1 MYVREHVGEEF
12 PGRITGVA
20 AFGVFVTLDEL
31 YVEGMVHVSEL
42 GAEYFQYIEAGHE
55 LRGERT
61 GQRFRLTDPIDVQV
75 SRVDL
80 EARRIVFRLVQR
92 TDFRSL
98 NRERERESKAQL
110 RADASDGTTTG
121 RTSVAR
127 KVPRKSSGKTAAVE
141 TARKS
146 PTRAVRTEAT
156 RVTGKRRR
164 RS

>member
-1 MYVREHVGEEF
+1 
-12 PGRITGVA
+12 
-20 AFGVFVTLDEL
+20 VTLDEL

-42 GAEYFQYIEAGHE
+42 GAEYFQYNEAGHE

-61 GQRFRLTDPIDVQV
+61 GRRFRLTDPIDVQV

-80 EARRIVFRLVQR
+80 EARRIEFRLVQR

-98 NRERERESKAQL
+98 SRERERESKVQVQTDGQDGAVNG
-110 RADASDGTTTG
+110 RAPA
-121 RTSVAR
+121 AR
-127 KVPRKSSGKTAAVE
+127 KAARKSSGKPAAVR

-146 PTRAVRTEAT
+146 AT
-156 RVTGKRRR
+156 RSARTDSTRVAGKRRR